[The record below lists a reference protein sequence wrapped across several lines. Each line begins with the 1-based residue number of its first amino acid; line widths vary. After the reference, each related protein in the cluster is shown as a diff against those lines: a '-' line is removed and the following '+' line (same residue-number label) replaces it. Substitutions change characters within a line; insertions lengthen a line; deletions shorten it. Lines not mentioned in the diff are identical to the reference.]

1 MRNLVIWSVAVF
13 ATAETAFSE
22 EPKQPPKELT
32 VDLGNGVKLEMVLNS
47 GG

>member
-32 VDLGNGVKLEMVLNS
+32 VTWATAS
-47 GG
+47 SWRWC